1 MWLPVLAIL
10 LSLLGLP
17 FVVATAFVREGEP
30 GIEVV
35 YGRSRLRQH
44 DLRHSRITWLLA
56 EGAPIQTVQGLAG
69 HSTVKMTERY
79 YRYLHEHQRI
89 LVERAGTLG
98 TFLHR
103 SRRPQQVEQLV
114 VGPRREGGPHR
125 RFTWRDRRVA
135 QAQKS
140 ESGPDTG
147 LRSPTDLDDGP
158 PVPLV
163 VSDDSG
169 SHNAQEPYFER
180 QRTERLSLKS

>member
-1 MWLPVLAIL
+1 MSSLKRLISEIHHRSLWQVLLIYVGGAWFCYEIIDTIADRMALPMWLPVLAIL

-103 SRRPQQVEQLV
+103 SRRPQQVE
-114 VGPRREGGPHR
+114 
-125 RFTWRDRRVA
+125 
-135 QAQKS
+135 
-140 ESGPDTG
+140 
-147 LRSPTDLDDGP
+147 
-158 PVPLV
+158 
-163 VSDDSG
+163 
-169 SHNAQEPYFER
+169 
-180 QRTERLSLKS
+180 